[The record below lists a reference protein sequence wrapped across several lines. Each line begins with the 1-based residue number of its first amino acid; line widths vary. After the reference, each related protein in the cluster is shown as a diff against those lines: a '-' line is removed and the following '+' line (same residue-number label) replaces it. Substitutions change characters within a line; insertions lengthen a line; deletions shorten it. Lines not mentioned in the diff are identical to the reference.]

1 MPQFFHSFDSL
12 TLFFSNFSL
21 LAADPRAPGTPTGWV
36 GLSVALIAL
45 TVMEIVLGIDNIV
58 FLSIVTGKLPKDQ
71 QQKARFVGL
80 SLALVMRIALLALIQ
95 HIVGMT
101 APVFQID
108 HWLPFLGTWL
118 SGEEAKEINDVSWRD
133 IILVSGGLFLIYKS
147 VVEIDHHIIGE
158 DENNPSVKPP
168 SFFAAIIQIIL
179 LDMIFS
185 LDSIITAVGM
195 VNELPVMIA
204 AVVLAVIVMMFFAG
218 KISRFI
224 DRNPTIKMLALT
236 FLLMIGMMLVAEGF
250 GTHINKGYIY
260 FAMTFSLIVEL
271 LNLGARAKAA
281 KRRKPAAIDE

>member
-1 MPQFFHSFDSL
+1 MLQFFQPPDGL
-12 TLFFSNFSL
+12 ILLFSNFSL

-36 GLSVALIAL
+36 AMGVALVAL

-58 FLSIVTGKLPKDQ
+58 FLSIVTGKLPPDQ
-71 QQKARFVGL
+71 QKRARFIGL
-80 SLALVMRIALLALIQ
+80 SLALIMRIILLMLIQ

-101 APVFQID
+101 APLLQID
-108 HWLPFLGTWL
+108 HWLPFLSHWL
-118 SGEEAKEINDVSWRD
+118 SGEDAKEINDVSWRD
-133 IILVSGGLFLIYKS
+133 IILFSGGLFLIYKS
-147 VVEIDHHIIGE
+147 VIEIDHHIVGE
-158 DENNPSVKPP
+158 DEDAPKLKPM
-168 SFFAAIIQIIL
+168 SFTSAIIQIIL

-195 VNELPVMIA
+195 VNDLPIMIA
-204 AVVLAVIVMMFFAG
+204 AVVVAVIVMMFFAG

-260 FAMTFSLIVEL
+260 FAMAFSLIVEL
-271 LNLGARAKAA
+271 LNLGAKSKAA
-281 KRRKPAAIDE
+281 KRKATATPGG